1 MRERSSRT
9 RILEFGDVGKV
20 YTFNV
25 FSEEMEV
32 FSVNGLQTSL
42 IPAWSDGANAPL
54 FTPASLAIDRTLN
67 TSTGVFFNGKNRVI
81 LQWPSGIF
89 TFELIIDGNRFPI
102 TQNLVLIIMQGRWQF
117 IDSDGTVVDDGPLKA
132 GTTTLLREIQFSTPH

>member
-1 MRERSSRT
+1 M
-9 RILEFGDVGKV
+9 
-20 YTFNV
+20 
-25 FSEEMEV
+25 
-32 FSVNGLQTSL
+32 FSVNGLQTSP

>member
-1 MRERSSRT
+1 VRERSSRT

-32 FSVNGLQTSL
+32 FSVNGLQTSP
-42 IPAWSDGANAPL
+42 IPAWSGGVNAPL

-81 LQWPSGIF
+81 LRWPSGIF

-117 IDSDGTVVDDGPLKA
+117 INSYGTVVDEGLLKA
-132 GTTTLLREIQFSTPH
+132 GTAALLREIQFSTPH